1 MQEVFES
8 LQAKFSSPM
17 AIQYGFILSAGLSIF
32 VHVAFLVPALY
43 FLALF
48 PFRYDASCVDAW
60 IQRHAA
66 WIIWLPAMFLVDL
79 FFLGQP
85 APKDDLLAISSIAIG
100 GFSHGDFAFSG
111 WGALP
116 ISPWF
121 GYERLLEFISRHL
134 GQDAAMRVVQGVS
147 VIVTAISITLAV
159 RFGMRGRSDLTM
171 QALVLIGLAMAS
183 MAMGRAIS
191 GRAES
196 LFFAWSIAAFWMPA
210 PIWLA
215 MGIVMS
221 PLYWLSWIY
230 APAALLLRG
239 SMQQRFAYVAVYVL
253 VAVSTWLVVTGGEY
267 LRMFELTS
275 KWLGDR
281 QANVG
286 ENVTMLTGL
295 AFSPSALLLIIV
307 ATVLL
312 VARKGV
318 RQEWPIALVAAWFA
332 LPDMLRYV
340 PVIATIAAVWIMGAL
355 TRDRVRADVNT
366 ILLIFLIPL
375 ALMLARSVPG
385 GGMDSLPQFKVPT
398 GSVVFGGLNEGLY
411 ATIHHNRGIHPTPA
425 FELGATDP
433 EIQKAARQLS
443 ARGEFDCSILRFY
456 PIDYV
461 LENRFRTVPACL
473 SLDQVQGVW
482 RLWKTNVH
490 SNKEDAS

>member
-17 AIQYGFILSAGLSIF
+17 AIQHGFIISAGLSIF
-32 VHVAFLVPALY
+32 VHAAFLVAALY
-43 FLALF
+43 FLAQSPL
-48 PFRYDASCVDAW
+48 RYEASCIDAW
-60 IQRHAA
+60 IQRHAT
-66 WIIWLPAMFLVDL
+66 WIIWLPAMLLLGL

-100 GFSHGDFAFSG
+100 GFSHGDFAFSS

-121 GYERLLEFISRHL
+121 GYEWLLESTSRYL
-134 GQDAAMRVVQGVS
+134 GQDAAMRAAQGIS
-147 VIVTAISITLAV
+147 VIFTAVSITLAV

-183 MAMGRAIS
+183 LAMGRAIS
-191 GRAES
+191 GRVES

-210 PIWLA
+210 PIWLT
-215 MGIVMS
+215 MGIAMS
-221 PLYWLSWIY
+221 PMYWLAWIY

-239 SMQQRFAYVAVYVL
+239 PIHQRFVYAAIYGL
-253 VAVSTWLVVTGGEY
+253 VAVSTWFVVTDGEY

-281 QANVG
+281 QAIVG

-318 RQEWPIALVAAWFA
+318 RQEWPIALVAAWFS

-340 PVIATIAAVWIMGAL
+340 PVIATIAAVWIMGTL
-355 TRDRVRADVNT
+355 TRERVRVDANT

-375 ALMLARSVPG
+375 AMMLARSVPG
-385 GGMDSLPQFKVPT
+385 GDMDSLPQFKVPT
-398 GSVVFGGLNEGLY
+398 GSIVFGGLNEGLY

-433 EIQKAARQLS
+433 EIQKAAKQLS

-461 LENRFRTVPACL
+461 LENRLRTVPACL

-490 SNKEDAS
+490 SNKGNAS